1 MNDNNN
7 SSNVMR
13 IPPEYVSDEG
23 EVNID
28 RMIFDVIAV
37 TKIGKFTEE
46 ALQKRIEQLWPTV
59 EVFSGPVGNA

>member
-7 SSNVMR
+7 SANVMR
-13 IPPEYVSDEG
+13 IPPEYVSDNG

-28 RMIFDVIAV
+28 RMILDLIAV
-37 TKIGKFTEE
+37 TKIGRFTEE
-46 ALQKRIEQLWPTV
+46 ALQKRIEHLWSTV

>member
-1 MNDNNN
+1 
-7 SSNVMR
+7 
-13 IPPEYVSDEG
+13 
-23 EVNID
+23 
-28 RMIFDVIAV
+28 VIAV